1 MKLAPTT
8 RVHPGH
14 RVPSTIAE
22 EWEANPFVRVWRGL
36 DDEGSEA
43 CSVGPPDAEER
54 QPATL
59 VLWAP
64 DYDGG
69 NKAWVRFGDR
79 RDAIVGGS
87 QVKRT

>member
-22 EWEANPFVRVWRGL
+22 EWDSNPFVRVWRGL
-36 DDEGSEA
+36 DDEGSEP

-64 DYDGG
+64 DYGG
-69 NKAWVRFGDR
+69 NKAWVRFGDG

-87 QVKRT
+87 QVKRE